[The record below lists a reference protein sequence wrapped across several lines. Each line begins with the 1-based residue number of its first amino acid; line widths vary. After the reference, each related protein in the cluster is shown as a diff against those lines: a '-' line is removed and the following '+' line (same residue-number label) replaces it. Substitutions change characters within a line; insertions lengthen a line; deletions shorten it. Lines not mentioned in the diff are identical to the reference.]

1 MSPDN
6 KIPQAIVQL
15 LNSKAVV
22 KQDVY
27 ASTHRY
33 FEILKDV
40 LKEVVEIYNP
50 KVQPNDQRL
59 ELAYTDKG
67 EFVVQ
72 LKVAGDVLVF
82 HMHTNAFVF
91 DRDHEVWK
99 SEYVTNNLTN
109 AYCGVI
115 NIYNFLHDSFRYNRL
130 NDLGYLIA
138 RVFINKDG
146 HYFVEGK
153 RQKGTGI
160 NHFGTSVMNEENW
173 KQIVE
178 TAVLYALEFDLLV
191 PPYDDMKI
199 ISLMQ
204 MTDEMLNSRMRTG
217 KRLGFIYNSDD
228 VKQ

>member
-1 MSPDN
+1 MTSKN
-6 KIPQAIVQL
+6 EIPKTIVQL
-15 LNSKAVV
+15 LNTKAVV
-22 KQDVY
+22 KQNVFV
-27 ASTHRY
+27 STHKY
-33 FEILKDV
+33 FEVLKQV
-40 LKEVVEIYNP
+40 LKEVVEVYNP
-50 KVQPNDQRL
+50 QIEEQNQRL
-59 ELAYTDKG
+59 DLNYTDKG
-67 EFVVQ
+67 EFVAQ

-99 SEYVTNNLTN
+99 SEYVKADLTN

-153 RQKGTGI
+153 RQRGTGI
-160 NHFGTSVMNEENW
+160 NNFGTSELNENSW

-199 ISLMQ
+199 ISMMQ
-204 MTDEMLNSRMRTG
+204 MNDEMLNSQVRTG
-217 KRLGFIYNSDD
+217 KRLGFIYNADD